1 MQIKRHAS
9 IRWVVL
15 ILIATWGCTELSDDH
30 NVHPDNWSI
39 EHQAKIRTVGYDLIS
54 CKSCHGD
61 DLGGSDEV
69 PGCSGETCHQVEA
82 GQSALDAIYACDN
95 CHGYLG
101 DDLFKDVVGN
111 TSWDILTVGMHTSH
125 YQHPH
130 ALTDTVNVNC
140 GSCHVLPD
148 SVWAPGHIDDTPYAE
163 VTFDSLATA
172 GGTLFPMWD
181 REAATCS
188 DTYCHGNFVWEKD
201 SSDIQFAYA
210 DSVIAGNNLT
220 ANWTQLYTG
229 DNFCTT
235 CHGLPPIGHVQNYV
249 LCGLC
254 HSSVVSDQDHRTI
267 IDPAKH
273 INGLKN

>member
-1 MQIKRHAS
+1 MQIRRHAS

-130 ALTDTVNVNC
+130 ALTDTVNVSC
-140 GSCHVLPD
+140 GSCHMVPDPD
-148 SVWAPGHIDDTPYAE
+148 SVWAAGHIDDTPYAE

-172 GGTLFPMWD
+172 KGTLSPVWD
-181 REAATCS
+181 RSASTCS
-188 DTYCHGNFVWEKD
+188 QVYCHGAFDLNGVTGND
-201 SSDIQFAYA
+201 STWTWTTPVSD
-210 DSVIAGNNLT
+210 DLCG
-220 ANWTQLYTG
+220 
-229 DNFCTT
+229 T
-235 CHGLPPIGHVQNYV
+235 CHALPPAGHIASGDG
-249 LCGLC
+249 CGLC
-254 HSSVVSDQDHRTI
+254 HSGVVSSQDHRTI
-267 IDPAKH
+267 INTQKH
-273 INGLKN
+273 INGVKNVFGN